1 MCMFFFFNFGNQ
13 WNFHFPKTFNKVS
26 GKFNFAY
33 HNYFN
38 PKLASPHKVI
48 ILIKYAPNRTAFQMQ
63 GHRYLERYVIL
74 SLLITLGSAGID
86 TDHKFRSAS
95 TGQFWIL

>member
-1 MCMFFFFNFGNQ
+1 VKFSLLK
-13 WNFHFPKTFNKVS
+13 HFNKVN
-26 GKFNFAY
+26 GKFKFAY

-63 GHRYLERYVIL
+63 GYRHLERYVIL
-74 SLLITLGSAGID
+74 SLHVTLGSAGID
-86 TDHKFRSAS
+86 TDDKFRTAS
-95 TGQFWIL
+95 TGQFRIS